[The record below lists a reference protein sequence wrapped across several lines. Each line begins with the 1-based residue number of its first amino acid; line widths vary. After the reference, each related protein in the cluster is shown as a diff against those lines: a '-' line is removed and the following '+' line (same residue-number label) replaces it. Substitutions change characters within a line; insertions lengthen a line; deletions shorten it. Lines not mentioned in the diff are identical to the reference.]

1 MHLLEA
7 MKYSIGANGGH
18 DIVGLLGG
26 KGGGGG
32 ANDGWYSG
40 RGAVGIHAKDRREA
54 LGVLLTLLLLLTLLP
69 LLTLLLLLLFMLPL
83 LLSGAGGSIGGG
95 GSDGG
100 SSGNGG
106 GGVQFGCSSGVP
118 TGPYG
123 LRVKCPTIWVTI
135 GIKKKVSKMT
145 LSVKQHTAM

>member
-32 ANDGWYSG
+32 ANGGWYSG

-54 LGVLLTLLLLLTLLP
+54 LGVLLTLLP
-69 LLTLLLLLLFMLPL
+69 LLLLLLFMLPL
-83 LLSGAGGSIGGG
+83 LLSGAVGSIGGG
-95 GSDGG
+95 GSAGG